1 MSAGG
6 DQEMSKELQEFIVMQ
21 QAQQQVGTLP

>member
-6 DQEMSKELQEFIVMQ
+6 DQEISKELQEFILMQ
-21 QAQQQVGTLP
+21 QAQQQVDAPH